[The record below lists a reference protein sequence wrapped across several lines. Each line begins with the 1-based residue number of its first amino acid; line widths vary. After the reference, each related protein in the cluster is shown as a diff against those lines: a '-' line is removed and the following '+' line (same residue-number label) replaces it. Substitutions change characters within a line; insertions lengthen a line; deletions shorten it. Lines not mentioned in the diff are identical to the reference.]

1 MGHLA
6 WSLILLLFLVGT
18 ANANND
24 NDADNGLIIVNENG
38 SFEDSELGVVDTADY
53 HLPFWELYLA
63 NGGDATFEIVDDPVQ
78 HGERAVKL
86 TVHELGDNA
95 WDIQVSGYDLYV
107 EAGASYTFS
116 MWARAEEPGAIAVFS
131 VWHLDHGE
139 FNALRGGFQLPTDE
153 WQEYTFDFSVPESAE
168 QRFPIRVPVHF
179 SFPEN
184 VDKTIYVDNLQIVQT
199 EEAPARRKPIVLE
212 VADAEIGADF
222 EVVEEVDNGDSITYV
237 YPVTDNL
244 DIPGSEDRLLKFDV
258 FFPYAGEYDLFARVR
273 TDVAEF
279 DSDSFFYP
287 DSLFTEPDPASI
299 DGWIVANGLVGV
311 GASQPHE
318 VVTGESSASGDWRWI
333 NISQG
338 NYHEESVTYHVF
350 EDSTTVSFWI
360 GAREDETH
368 LHKFAFGRS
377 DLFFTVSNL
386 NNVTPGYSEFPDD
399 PFEIHPG
406 PPIADGQDK
415 WIGNIWS
422 PPQIANFA
430 NYWNQ
435 VTAEN
440 AGKWGSVEGTRGT
453 YNWTNLDASYQLARD
468 NGFPYRFHVLTWG
481 GQQPGWINDLSTE
494 EQLEAITQWYDT
506 LAVRYPDME
515 YVEVVNEGSNNHQL
529 PDGISGDANYIEAL
543 GGTGETGHDWIIT
556 AFEMAR
562 ERFPNSKLMINDYN
576 IVSSNTWGTQNARN
590 YRRIIED
597 LMERDLIDVIGVQA
611 HAFSTP
617 GSQNQIR
624 SVLDYL
630 AETGLPIQATEMD
643 IQGNSSLSQEA
654 SDQLQLENMQRI
666 FPVFWEHPAVE
677 GITFWGWRPGI
688 WMDDA
693 ELIYPNGEERPA
705 LKWLIEYVQNW
716 VPPAPTDVRDDATPV
731 RFELSQNYPNPFN
744 PTTQIRYEVAEQA
757 DVSLQVYDI
766 TGRLVQ
772 TLVNNTAQA
781 PGQYSVT
788 FDGSNLASGVYLY
801 RLQAGSFSDVR
812 RMMLVK

>member
-1 MGHLA
+1 MI
-6 WSLILLLFLVGT
+6 ILLLIMITGLVSDAVAGEENIVNVNGTFENSDVTVSGDTTSVEGWEFFVQDGAEGRYAIIDSVTKVGNRALAVSVEAVGPDDWSLGAVNEDVLVEPGENYTLALWARASEDGAT
-18 ANANND
+18 ANFTVGQTQYRNFN
-24 NDADNGLIIVNENG
+24 
-38 SFEDSELGVVDTADY
+38 ELGRVGSGDVSLTTEWQEFGFNFVTPANADTVRVPLHFSFD
-53 HLPFWELYLA
+53 A
-63 NGGDATFEIVDDPVQ
+63 NIGNTIYIDSVTVTHIPSQDDDDPVDM
-78 HGERAVKL
+78 
-86 TVHELGDNA
+86 T
-95 WDIQVSGYDLYV
+95 
-107 EAGASYTFS
+107 
-116 MWARAEEPGAIAVFS
+116 
-131 VWHLDHGE
+131 
-139 FNALRGGFQLPTDE
+139 
-153 WQEYTFDFSVPESAE
+153 
-168 QRFPIRVPVHF
+168 
-179 SFPEN
+179 
-184 VDKTIYVDNLQIVQT
+184 
-199 EEAPARRKPIVLE
+199 
-212 VADAEIGADF
+212 
-222 EVVEEVDNGDSITYV
+222 
-237 YPVTDNL
+237 
-244 DIPGSEDRLLKFDV
+244 
-258 FFPYAGEYDLFARVR
+258 
-273 TDVAEF
+273 
-279 DSDSFFYP
+279 
-287 DSLFTEPDPASI
+287 
-299 DGWIVANGLVGV
+299 
-311 GASQPHE
+311 
-318 VVTGESSASGDWRWI
+318 
-333 NISQG
+333 
-338 NYHEESVTYHVF
+338 
-350 EDSTTVSFWI
+350 
-360 GAREDETH
+360 
-368 LHKFAFGRS
+368 
-377 DLFFTVSNL
+377 
-386 NNVTPGYSEFPDD
+386 
-399 PFEIHPG
+399 
-406 PPIADGQDK
+406 PIADGQDK

-422 PPQIANFA
+422 PPQIENFTS
-430 NYWNQ
+430 YWNQ

-453 YNWTNLDASYQLARD
+453 YNWSNLDASYQLARD

-529 PDGISGDANYIEAL
+529 PDGQSGDANYIEAL

-576 IVSSNTWGTQNARN
+576 IVSSETWGTRNARN
-590 YRRIIED
+590 YKQIIDD
-597 LMERDLIDVIGVQA
+597 LVERDLIDVIGVQA

-617 GSQNQIR
+617 GSQAQIR
-624 SVLDYL
+624 RVLDLL

-643 IQGNSSLSQEA
+643 IQGNSDLSQEA

-677 GITFWGWRPGI
+677 GITFWGWRPGL

-705 LKWLIEYVQNW
+705 LTWLREYVENW
-716 VPPAPTDVRDDATPV
+716 VEPEPTDVSGDATPV